1 MEVKTERLV
10 LKKITERDKADL
22 VSLIGDWEV
31 SKWLSRVPYPYSEK
45 HAEEWISMV
54 SKSSWNLNIF
64 DSGRLCGGVGLTKLE
79 DLRQFELGFWVSRN
93 SWGKGIATEAA
104 KGLIEATRE
113 SRKGTSIVASYIQGN
128 ASSANVLKKLNFKDT
143 GSGQIFCISRQ
154 EKVDCI
160 NLCLKDC

>member
-1 MEVKTERLV
+1 MEVETKRLV
-10 LKKITERDKADL
+10 LKKIAERDTADL

-31 SKWLSRVPYPYSEK
+31 SKWLSRVPYPYNEK
-45 HAEEWISMV
+45 HAEEWLSIV
-54 SKSSWNLNIF
+54 SKSPWNLNIF

-79 DLRQFELGFWVSRN
+79 DPRQFELGYWVGRN

-104 KGLIEATRE
+104 RGLIEATCE
-113 SRKGTSIVASYIQGN
+113 SLRGASIVASYMQGN
-128 ASSANVLKKLNFKDT
+128 AGSANVLDKLGFKES

-160 NLCLKDC
+160 YLRLEVC

>member
-10 LKKITERDKADL
+10 LKNITERDKVDL

-54 SKSSWNLNIF
+54 SKSPWNLNIF
-64 DSGRLCGGVGLTKLE
+64 DSGRLCGGVGLTNLE
-79 DLRQFELGFWVSRN
+79 DPWQFELGYWVGRN

-104 KGLIEATRE
+104 KGLIEATLE
-113 SRKGTSIVASYIQGN
+113 SREGISIVASYMQGN
-128 ASSANVLKKLNFKDT
+128 ADSTNVLDKLGFKER
-143 GSGQIFCISRQ
+143 GSGQTYCISRQ
-154 EKVDCI
+154 EKVE
-160 NLCLKDC
+160 

>member
-1 MEVKTERLV
+1 MEIKTERLA
-10 LKKITERDKADL
+10 LKKISGRYKADL

-54 SKSSWNLNIF
+54 SESSWNLNIF

-79 DLRQFELGFWVSRN
+79 DLRQFELGFWVGRN

-104 KGLIEATRE
+104 RGLIEATSE
-113 SRKGTSIVASYIQGN
+113 SLRSTSIVASYMQGN
-128 ASSANVLKKLNFKDT
+128 AGSANVLDKLGFKES

-160 NLCLKDC
+160 YLRLEVC